1 MKKIGICLAITLT
14 CAASFAFGVDKA
26 ELDEVVTFE
35 ESLKSLALAVR
46 GEAEPPP
53 QDKVLIIDGVVSGV
67 QVIDAEEESFR
78 ARIELV
84 SGEWQGLENIM
95 MYKTYV
101 DIAGAEFFHR
111 VPSRANRRPTGGAI
125 ETNNRIVVAGRF
137 EGETAKEEGLEEEG
151 EGAPIPVLEAFYVLT
166 LQ

>member
-1 MKKIGICLAITLT
+1 MKKIGICGAITLI

-26 ELDEVVTFE
+26 EFDEVVTFE

-46 GEAEPPP
+46 GKAEPPP
-53 QDKVLIIDGVVSGV
+53 RDKVLIIDGIVSGV
-67 QVIDAEEESFR
+67 QVIDPEEESFR

-84 SGEWQGLENIM
+84 SGEWQGLDSIM
-95 MYKTYV
+95 MYKAYV
-101 DIAGAEFFHR
+101 DIAGPEFFRR

-137 EGETAKEEGLEEEG
+137 QGETAKEERLEG
-151 EGAPIPVLEAFYVLT
+151 EGEPVPVLESFYVRT